1 MNVPIIQKLGL
12 GCKNILQGV
21 PRARAGR
28 ALLAT
33 LPEPVVSALLG
44 DNP

>member
-1 MNVPIIQKLGL
+1 M
-12 GCKNILQGV
+12 GV

-33 LPEPVVSALLG
+33 LPEPVVSALAG